1 MKALWNY
8 STPKP
13 HSAFYGIMMTKCM
26 NTDEHLKEILDTF
39 FTDREH
45 LFSLLNGMGKEV
57 LVDCFTDVLTRY
69 ANDVNSSTLR
79 ELITTLKAGYQPQLM
94 GTKLGYN
101 GTTLEGIPCEV
112 KPVNIR
118 SSSGN
123 KLNGGGNFSDFT
135 YERLDRYQEDRIM
148 MLISGFV
155 DAHLIYILEF
165 SFSHPEFVERLRKQ
179 LERQFAR
186 GQRAPGQFLRSAQFS
201 FIHYKNCPQLRVIYK
216 SPQLADFRQFL
227 TSALFNFLGG

>member
-1 MKALWNY
+1 M
-8 STPKP
+8 
-13 HSAFYGIMMTKCM
+13 
-26 NTDEHLKEILDTF
+26 DKEAVI
-39 FTDREH
+39 
-45 LFSLLNGMGKEV
+45 G
-57 LVDCFTDVLTRY
+57 CFIDILTRY

-135 YERLDRYQEDRIM
+135 YERLDRYQEDRII

-165 SFSHPEFVERLRKQ
+165 PFSHPEFVERLRKQ

-201 FIHYKNCPQLRVIYK
+201 FIHYKNCPQLRLIYK

>member
-1 MKALWNY
+1 MINDGLSEILKLY
-8 STPKP
+8 FTE
-13 HSAFYGIMMTKCM
+13 GT
-26 NTDEHLKEILDTF
+26 EELKEFLNKSEKITIIDALTQ
-39 FTDREH
+39 
-45 LFSLLNGMGKEV
+45 LLN
-57 LVDCFTDVLTRY
+57 LY

-135 YERLDRYQEDRIM
+135 YERLDRYQGDRIV

-165 SFSHPEFVERLRKQ
+165 PFLHPEFVERLCEQ

-201 FIHYKNCPQLRVIYK
+201 FKHYKNCSQLNVIYK
-216 SPQLADFRQFL
+216 SPHLADYRQFL
-227 TSALFNFLGG
+227 TTDLFNFLKD